1 MGGEEDG
8 KLRNR
13 TVKALGGRSDRLYL
27 GQGGDQQ
34 GQRVSCPTP
43 VDSEYLDSHTY
54 WVSSP

>member
-13 TVKALGGRSDRLYL
+13 TVKALVGKSDRLYL

-34 GQRVSCPTP
+34 DQRVSSPAP
-43 VDSEYLDSHTY
+43 VDSGCLDCHTY

>member
-13 TVKALGGRSDRLYL
+13 TVKALGGKSDRLYL

-34 GQRVSCPTP
+34 DQRASSPAP
-43 VDSEYLDSHTY
+43 VDSGCLDSHTY